1 MALQQRPDGYEKAKE
16 ELLQY
21 WQEPGTI
28 IPLEEFPFVW
38 PETPPFEPTIPPDVR
53 EAMSPFNLSLDETW
67 DLSDGHATYLDNLFT
82 ASNTEDILNTRKSTS
97 LDLVFLTPRV
107 NGPDRLRKYG
117 PRSIEKAA
125 ISFPSEALKGEDGME
140 IPRDTSDVIKAF
152 EKDERMK
159 VTQEDADYLRFII
172 SKIREEKSVDVI
184 LPKVPSRRNSL
195 KVA

>member
-1 MALQQRPDGYEKAKE
+1 MALQQRPDGYEKAKD

-21 WQEPGTI
+21 WHEPGRI
-28 IPLEEFPFVW
+28 IPLDEFPFVW

-53 EAMSPFNLSLDETW
+53 EAISPFNLSLDETW
-67 DLSDGHATYLDNLFT
+67 DLPDGHATCLDNLFT
-82 ASNTEDILNTRKSTS
+82 PSNTEDILNTRKSTS

-117 PRSIEKAA
+117 PSSIKKAA
-125 ISFPSEALKGEDGME
+125 ISFPSDVLTGEDGME
-140 IPRDTSDVIKAF
+140 IPGDTSDVIKAF
-152 EKDERMK
+152 EKDERMR

-172 SKIREEKSVDVI
+172 SKISNERSVYII